1 MDIVYKIHVGPDN
14 STDSHGNQEIEG
26 NEGFEEPAG
35 DNGRAQPVDRC
46 NSPKSD
52 DPL

>member
-14 STDSHGNQEIEG
+14 SADSHGNQEIER

-35 DNGRAQPVDRC
+35 DNAIFWKVITHLVKVICGI
-46 NSPKSD
+46 
-52 DPL
+52 